1 MDKRHN
7 AACIGEEEG
16 RRGKERLNNSPSE
29 KVFLTLKYQ
38 DREEGGLKKTEGW
51 LKKMTFMTY
60 ESLQTLQE
68 MEREREKGKEGGRGG
83 NGCGCFYLLIRC
95 SAWSPDPAR

>member
-1 MDKRHN
+1 M
-7 AACIGEEEG
+7 A
-16 RRGKERLNNSPSE
+16 ERLAIQ
-29 KVFLTLKYQ
+29 KVFLTLTYQ
-38 DREEGGLKKTEGW
+38 DRLKKTEGW
-51 LKKMTFMTY
+51 LKMTFMTY

-68 MEREREKGKEGGRGG
+68 MEGERERGKEGGWGG